1 MSDKLRIYFVVGEE
15 SGDALGEKLLDA
27 FENLSQK
34 IEPMGLAGA
43 RMNARGVDSLFDIS
57 ELSVMGISAVV
68 QKLPN
73 LLKRIRQ
80 TVNDI
85 IEKKPDVLL
94 LIDSPEFSYRVA
106 KKVRKKLPMVKIVK
120 YVAPTVWA
128 WRAGRAKKIKPYIDH
143 IMAILPFEPELLKK
157 LGGPDATYVGHPLA
171 SEIPSIPSSSR
182 KKCSDIPKLL
192 VLPGSRRGELK
203 LMLPVIRDTLS
214 ILKARGNAFDVTL
227 PAVSKL
233 ENDIREHVEG
243 WDVKPRI
250 VTGEEAKKLA
260 FREADIALATSGTV
274 ILELALYKVP
284 MISIYKLDRMMMQ
297 IRHMITAWTTALP
310 NLIADY
316 PVVPERLNENT
327 HPDHLA
333 RMLERLMMNG
343 EERNVQLKGFDKI
356 IRQLKS
362 EKSGAQVAAQKIIE
376 IVNAEVK
383 NKKAS

>member
-27 FENLSQK
+27 FDNLSHP

-43 RMNARGVDSLFDIS
+43 RMKKRGVDSLFDIT

-68 QKLPN
+68 KKLPS

-80 TVNDI
+80 TVDDV

-106 KKVRKKLPMVKIVK
+106 KKVRKQLPQVKIVK

-128 WRAGRAKKIKPYIDH
+128 WREGRAKKIKPYIDH
-143 IMAILPFEPELLKK
+143 IMAILPFEPELLKR

-171 SEIPSIPSSSR
+171 SEIPSIETSS
-182 KKCSDIPKLL
+182 KKKSAEVPKLL
-192 VLPGSRRGELK
+192 ILPGSRGGEIK
-203 LMLPVIRDTLS
+203 LMLPIIRDTLS
-214 ILKARGNAFDVTL
+214 ILKARGNTFDVTL

-233 ENDIREHVEG
+233 ENDIREQIQD
-243 WDVKPRI
+243 WDVKPKI
-250 VTGEEAKKLA
+250 VTGEDAKKLA
-260 FREADIALATSGTV
+260 FTEADLALATSGTV

-284 MISIYKLDRMMMQ
+284 MISIYKLDRIMMQ
-297 IRHMITAWTTALP
+297 LRHIITAWTTALP

-316 PVVPERLNENT
+316 PFVPERLNENA
-327 HPDHLA
+327 HPEHLA
-333 RMLERLMMNG
+333 RMLERLMMSG
-343 EERNVQLKGFDKI
+343 EERNVQLNGFDKI
-356 IRQLKS
+356 IKQLKS
-362 EKSGAQVAAQKIIE
+362 EKSGADVAAQKIIE
-376 IVNAEVK
+376 IVNH
-383 NKKAS
+383 

>member
-1 MSDKLRIYFVVGEE
+1 MKDKLRIYFVVGED
-15 SGDALGEKLLDA
+15 SGDALGVKLMDA
-27 FENLSQK
+27 FDNLSQE

-43 RMNARGVDSLFDIS
+43 KMKEKGVDSLFDIS

-68 QKLPN
+68 SRLPS

-80 TVNDI
+80 TVDDI
-85 IEKKPDVLL
+85 IDKKPDVLL

-106 KKVRKKLPMVKIVK
+106 KKVRKKLPQVKIVK

-157 LGGPDATYVGHPLA
+157 LGGPEATYVGHPLA
-171 SEIPSIPSSSR
+171 AEIPSIATKT
-182 KKCSDIPKLL
+182 KKICSQVPKLL

-203 LMLPVIRDTLS
+203 LMLPVIRDTLA
-214 ILKARGNAFDVTL
+214 ILQDRGNNFEVTL
-227 PAVSKL
+227 PAVGRL
-233 ENDIREHVEG
+233 ETEIREQTSD
-243 WDVKPRI
+243 WIIKPNI
-250 VTGEEAKKLA
+250 VTGEEAKIEA
-260 FREADIALATSGTV
+260 FKNADLALATSGTV

-297 IRHMITAWTTALP
+297 VRHMITAWTTALP

-316 PVVPERLNENT
+316 PFIPERLNENA
-327 HPDHLA
+327 HPEHLA
-333 RMLERLMMNG
+333 RMLERLMMSG
-343 EERNVQLKGFDKI
+343 EERDVQLKGFDQI
-356 IRQLKS
+356 IKQLKN

-376 IVNAEVK
+376 LVA
-383 NKKAS
+383 